1 MYFRAA
7 RLFDE
12 EVHQSSSFLM
22 FASLEKNCCHW
33 TLRFLFL
40 GWKICSIKSHTFKP
54 CAFRLS
60 RTWSNLSY
68 FSFLNLSSLSS
79 LCAAQARARFL
90 CPFALRWAARSLGS
104 DSRTGLERIGPLEET
119 GSRIGVRSESESVS
133 LQPDSDAV
141 DSPDS
146 MSGEPVDLP

>member
-1 MYFRAA
+1 MYFCAVW
-7 RLFDE
+7 LFDE

-22 FASLEKNCCHW
+22 FALLKKNCCHW

-40 GWKICSIKSHTFKP
+40 GWKICSIKSHIFKP

-68 FSFLNLSSLSS
+68 FSFLNLSSL
-79 LCAAQARARFL
+79 CVAQAHTHFL
-90 CPFALRWAARSLGS
+90 CPFALRWAAHSLGS
-104 DSRTGLERIGPLEET
+104 DSRTGLEHIGPLEET
-119 GSRIGVRSESESVS
+119 GSHIGVRSESKSVS

-146 MSGEPVDLP
+146 MSGSLDCISWDS